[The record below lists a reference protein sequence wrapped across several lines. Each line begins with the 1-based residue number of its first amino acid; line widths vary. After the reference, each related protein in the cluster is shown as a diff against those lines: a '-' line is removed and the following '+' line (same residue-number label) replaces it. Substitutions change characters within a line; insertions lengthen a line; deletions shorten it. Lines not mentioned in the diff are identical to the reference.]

1 MKGKNDSTP
10 FLPLKSKIGG
20 KVTYVHNKDDICL
33 TERQADYVYET
44 VKKGN
49 MINTQTMTS
58 EMTQDQGDNPYKRV
72 VLNNVYKVPEKC
84 PEMKNGS
91 IFSDNVRYVQ
101 HDQRTTQNLN
111 FDTLD
116 YRNHKDLYLQLK
128 EEPLPILDVD
138 FGIYPGMTK
147 ARYLDAYEDISAEMV
162 YASKFE
168 ENSDLSKTYL
178 GKTDT
183 TRNTKIKAEERF
195 PITGQGFASGKL
207 LDGTEC
213 QILLDTGA
221 TKSYMSKSY
230 YLRCKTLHA
239 LPKFSSNTQ
248 RIQVENG
255 QYVSVLFVIPVII
268 DIHGHRFEIFT
279 LVSKIHD
286 NVDLVMGM
294 KNIFELEGVID
305 SRESCFSFLSR
316 SIPFFPTT
324 TVEIA
329 PASQKI
335 VMVDAPFVE
344 ELSGMAMIKIL
355 DMKEQT
361 TSMIKLKFIQNKAV
375 LKIKNKTHKTI
386 TFGKTNMMGIVD
398 LRSLGFYKIK
408 QEVLQ
413 EHLSRHYHFELADDV
428 CDRYNRLVNLMRKE
442 EENSEGKF
450 PWLDNTD
457 ERKHMTDRE
466 ILDKYINLD
475 NSCLTKAEKE
485 QVRDLLYQYKDAFS
499 LRDQIGLCP
508 NIEIEIDV
516 TDKSP
521 FFIRPFHA
529 NEDDKVILDKEMK
542 QLCYLGILKEGFS
555 AYSSHVMLISRKM
568 TKDKRVVT
576 DFRHLNM
583 WIAKNNLA
591 YPLENVGFSF
601 CLLIIMKLNYVPDL
615 YKQSRF
621 YL

>member
-20 KVTYVHNKDDICL
+20 KVMYVHNKDDVCL

-44 VKKGN
+44 MKRGN
-49 MINTQTMTS
+49 MINTQNMTS

-84 PEMKNGS
+84 PEMKNWS
-91 IFSDNVRYVQ
+91 IFGDNIRYVQ

-111 FDTLD
+111 IDTLD

-138 FGIYPGMTK
+138 FGLYLDMTK
-147 ARYLDAYEDISAEMV
+147 ARYLDAYENIYAEMV
-162 YASKFE
+162 YASKFD
-168 ENSDLSKTYL
+168 ENSDLSTTYL

-248 RIQVENG
+248 RIQVGNG
-255 QYVSVLFVIPVII
+255 QYVSVLFVIPVFI

-279 LVSKIHD
+279 LVSEIHD

-361 TSMIKLKFIQNKAV
+361 TNMIKLKFIWNKAV

-428 CDRYNRLVNLMRKE
+428 CDQYNRLVNLMRKE

-475 NSCLTKAEKE
+475 SSCLTKAEEE
-485 QVRDLLYQYKDAFS
+485 QVRDLLYQYKYAFS
-499 LRDQIGLCP
+499 LRDEIGLCP

-542 QLCYLGILKEGFS
+542 
-555 AYSSHVMLISRKM
+555 
-568 TKDKRVVT
+568 
-576 DFRHLNM
+576 
-583 WIAKNNLA
+583 
-591 YPLENVGFSF
+591 
-601 CLLIIMKLNYVPDL
+601 
-615 YKQSRF
+615 
-621 YL
+621 